1 MYTGE
6 NISKGVFTK
15 VQAGLEKAT
24 GDGESQEGGA
34 ANSWNPL
41 SPCPQEEKG
50 QGDLPVTGTPR
61 AEAVASLSEW
71 KAGRESKCQGGVYS
85 N

>member
-1 MYTGE
+1 M
-6 NISKGVFTK
+6 
-15 VQAGLEKAT
+15 QAGLEKAT

-41 SPCPQEEKG
+41 SPCPKEKG
-50 QGDLPVTGTPR
+50 QGDLPVTGIPR
-61 AEAVASLSEW
+61 GEAVASLSEW
-71 KAGRESKCQGGVYS
+71 KEGRESRRESKRQGGMYS